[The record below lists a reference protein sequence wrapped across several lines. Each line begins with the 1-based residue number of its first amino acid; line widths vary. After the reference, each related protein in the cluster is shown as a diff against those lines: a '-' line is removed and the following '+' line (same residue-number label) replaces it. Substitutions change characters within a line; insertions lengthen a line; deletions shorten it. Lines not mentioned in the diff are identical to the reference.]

1 MPHSREAA
9 RWLVCV
15 LLFAWGVGA
24 FAQKSVDWSRVY
36 QQARPAVVAVFSLK
50 DSQRHWGTGFFMGS
64 DGKLVAAA
72 SLPRDMPLFVRRDDG
87 AFLKVESVLRVDSL
101 QQWSLLK
108 VGVQRSP
115 VLRIAKRPVLKVGDA
130 ICIISTRPDGGGKL
144 LAGNVSTML
153 TLPNKRMAWL
163 VSMALSEADYGA
175 PVLNQAGEV
184 VGIVTD
190 DGKQNACVISIQ
202 AIYQRGSSSGDPSVA
217 RSGTPTSSA
226 TDLTTPP
233 SSTKPPPSS
242 ANPFVPLIR
251 LARTIEDLPT
261 RAQALLDIAR
271 YMPSDDPLRLQTVRE
286 AESVAAKSHLAEE
299 REYILGQV
307 AQAWAEIGQP
317 KPAVSALNAL
327 RDPLFRSQTACQL
340 LAHVSMAGEQE
351 NLLKQISHP
360 YWRGRALVVLAAT
373 AHRAGKVEQ
382 ALQWAQEAH
391 QLGNSIEE
399 GRWRVSLLGETAC
412 LILHIVESAATSK
425 GSETTDEADSE
436 SLNLSE
442 YLAQGEAM
450 LEDAVRQIRAD
461 PQLQSA
467 ALSELIGFLVQYGFL
482 SRAYR
487 LLPELS
493 AEQASEAHRRLALGE
508 ARAGNTEAAIKLL
521 PQIVEKE
528 QRALAYAEL
537 IQTLCEQGRWQKAL
551 ELAANAPA
559 GRARVHVYASLAV
572 FLAATGGKNPPP
584 QDTEPPQPDQ
594 NALLT
599 SAEESAS
606 ALSDS
611 RWRPE
616 ALAIVGWA
624 HLRTGNPQKADER
637 FRQAVEVAKEA
648 GEPYTSMSMERI
660 LFWWARAIAESH
672 PPRAS
677 KP

>member
-1 MPHSREAA
+1 MPQKMGAA
-9 RWLVCV
+9 KWVVCF
-15 LLFAWGVGA
+15 LLFAWSVSA
-24 FAQKSVDWSRVY
+24 VAQKSVDWSRLY

-50 DSQRHWGTGFFMGS
+50 DSQRHWGTGFFIGN

-115 VLRIAKRPVLKVGDA
+115 ALRIAKRPMLKVGDA

-153 TLPNKRMAWL
+153 TLPNKRVAWM
-163 VSMALSEADYGA
+163 VSMTLSEADYGA
-175 PVLNQAGEV
+175 PVFNQAGEV
-184 VGIVTD
+184 VGIVVD
-190 DGKQNACVISIQ
+190 DGTQNACVISVQ
-202 AIYQRGSSSGDPSVA
+202 AIYQRGSPPPAPAPPSVA
-217 RSGTPTSSA
+217 RPNPPASS
-226 TDLTTPP
+226 
-233 SSTKPPPSS
+233 SKSPSS
-242 ANPFVPLIR
+242 AASPFVPLIR

-271 YMPSDDPLRLQTVRE
+271 YMPADEPLRLQTVRE
-286 AESVAAKSHLAEE
+286 AESVAAKSQLAEE

-317 KPAVSALNAL
+317 KPAMSALHAL

-340 LAHVSMAGEQE
+340 LAHASMAGEQE
-351 NLLKQISHP
+351 TLLKQISHP

-382 ALQWAQEAH
+382 ALQWVQEAH
-391 QLGNSIEE
+391 QLSRSIED
-399 GRWRVSLLGETAC
+399 GRWRASLLGEIAC
-412 LILHIVESAATSK
+412 LMLHIAESGAASPGGETANEAA
-425 GSETTDEADSE
+425 SETPS
-436 SLNLSE
+436 LSE
-442 YLAQGEAM
+442 YLTQGEAL
-450 LEDAVRQIRAD
+450 LEETLRQIRAA

-467 ALSELIGFLVQYGFL
+467 VFPELIGFLVQYGFL
-482 SRAYR
+482 ARAHR

-493 AEQASEAHRRLALGE
+493 ADQASEAQRLLALGE
-508 ARAGNTEAAIKLL
+508 ARAGNMEAATKLL
-521 PQIVEKE
+521 QQVVEKE

-537 IQTLCEQGRWQKAL
+537 VQVLCEQGHWQTAV
-551 ELAANAPA
+551 ELASNAPA
-559 GRARVHVYASLAV
+559 GRARVRAHAYLAVSLA
-572 FLAATGGKNPPP
+572 AAGKGNPPP
-584 QDTEPPQPDQ
+584 QDAEPPPAEPPLPDRD
-594 NALLT
+594 ALLAR
-599 SAEESAS
+599 AEESAT

-616 ALAIVGWA
+616 AFAIVGWA
-624 HLRTGNPQKADER
+624 HLHTGNRQKADEW
-637 FRQAVEVAKEA
+637 FLQAVEVAKEA
-648 GEPYTSMSMERI
+648 GEPYTSMSMERV
-660 LFWWARAIAESH
+660 LFWWARAVAETH
-672 PPRAS
+672 PPLAS